1 MYGINGEK
9 MLTEETLNHLSGY
22 KNSSPV
28 RVGNAAFIQKQ
39 NDIYGILVDAI
50 HYQIEKY
57 IDKNDKHEEL
67 WSIVK
72 NIVWVVDLSLIHIS
86 EPTRPE
92 RIS

>member
-39 NDIYGILVDAI
+39 MIYMAFWLTLFTI
-50 HYQIEKY
+50 K
-57 IDKNDKHEEL
+57 
-67 WSIVK
+67 
-72 NIVWVVDLSLIHIS
+72 
-86 EPTRPE
+86 
-92 RIS
+92 

>member
-9 MLTEETLNHLSGY
+9 MLTEETLDHLSGY
-22 KNSSPV
+22 KNSRPV

-57 IDKNDKHEEL
+57 IDENDKHEEL

-72 NIVWVVDLSLIHIS
+72 NIVWVVDNNWKMV
-86 EPTRPE
+86 
-92 RIS
+92 